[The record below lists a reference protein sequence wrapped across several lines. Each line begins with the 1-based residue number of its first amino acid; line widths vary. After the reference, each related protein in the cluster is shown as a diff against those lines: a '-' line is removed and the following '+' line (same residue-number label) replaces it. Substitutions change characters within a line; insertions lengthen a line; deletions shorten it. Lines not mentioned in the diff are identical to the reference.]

1 MNLTTQQIKENFTPY
16 ELYTILNKFLE
27 DDEFIKYTDDY
38 LAELQKESLQ
48 ELKIDLDVLNSYSID
63 FDDK

>member
-63 FDDK
+63 FDD